1 MRTIIKYVLLKLIP
15 NKYSQQEVNPLK
27 RNLEAVFI
35 FRAERRIIMRPLV
48 QNVSEPISGDE
59 TFELCEGVLTDIA
72 FAQRKSKVPLVNN
85 IAKRRIQR
93 FYVLE
98 ADAPRPV
105 LLNEWQFRDFKR
117 SAIHLPA
124 IDTTLIRI
132 KRIFEENAEK
142 CAFKDLEIRYCHD
155 RNVVVY
161 SIDTRIN
168 L

>member
-1 MRTIIKYVLLKLIP
+1 
-15 NKYSQQEVNPLK
+15 
-27 RNLEAVFI
+27 
-35 FRAERRIIMRPLV
+35 MRPLV
-48 QNVSEPISGDE
+48 QSVSASISDNE
-59 TFELCEGVLTDIA
+59 AFELREGILTDIA

-124 IDTTLIRI
+124 NDTTLVRI
-132 KRIFEENAEK
+132 MHIFEENAEK

-155 RNVVVY
+155 RDVVVY
-161 SIDTRIN
+161 TIDTRIN